1 MGVSIPAPGADNVL
15 PKECLVV
22 VSKLLDVP
30 VETGIFGAGAK
41 TYFLRVLDHKNTE
54 LVSSDDI
61 QGMDDFNLGTAPCQT
76 FAIPPDLGSMRA
88 KTTSRTIHVEVSFSG
103 VMGGSIIG
111 ACQINRMDPRS
122 KQAWPYEICRDGAV
136 VCGIELRIVE
146 DPDMSQLPTPG
157 AANASAKAT
166 GSIMD
171 SMGLGRMVGSQYLT
185 DNELDDVHH
194 GVSSMLELHGAK
206 DLPAPRT
213 RGMKDV
219 VVTVMTDSG
228 RELRKLGLFESQ
240 EQIGRQLSSVDFQ
253 HTRTFVQAPLR
264 FGGDAQEGT
273 QYIKVALSYGKRS
286 GSSTTAELIG
296 VTDAIKV
303 SWKPL
308 VKQYKEI
315 KNQEGRVLG
324 GIYLSHRLVT
334 EAESL
339 GERPDEDAMKLGRRP
354 QMGPPLELEHRVSGR
369 TGNFPSGSPEE
380 ALEQAVINAE
390 AQNRALMQRLKKED
404 QHSSHDFPGMRE
416 VNGYREWENLD
427 AVFQSMGPN
436 PLVLSEDLGPQ
447 VSRGY
452 QHTMSVARDVARHLP
467 GAKTPA
473 DQILNLEMLR
483 MFYKDDPSQA
493 DSLVRP
499 VVCKDPTDIANTGDM
514 VWCPD
519 PPVYVP
525 IANMTE
531 QDKET
536 LRLACYRPE
545 QTANLLFVD
554 ANPNYNIKQDIWGAL
569 QDEKMG
575 QRKLLNAPR
584 SNARVKDDCIMA

>member
-1 MGVSIPAPGADNVL
+1 
-15 PKECLVV
+15 
-22 VSKLLDVP
+22 
-30 VETGIFGAGAK
+30 
-41 TYFLRVLDHKNTE
+41 
-54 LVSSDDI
+54 
-61 QGMDDFNLGTAPCQT
+61 
-76 FAIPPDLGSMRA
+76 
-88 KTTSRTIHVEVSFSG
+88 
-103 VMGGSIIG
+103 
-111 ACQINRMDPRS
+111 
-122 KQAWPYEICRDGAV
+122 
-136 VCGIELRIVE
+136 
-146 DPDMSQLPTPG
+146 
-157 AANASAKAT
+157 
-166 GSIMD
+166 
-171 SMGLGRMVGSQYLT
+171 MGLGRMVGSQYLT